1 MTTTPLTKHL
11 GSILACS
18 EAREWAGERTPQQAW
33 DDTTRPDWLIWWR
46 LRVHPEDRA
55 AMLLVI
61 VPLLREHT
69 LPLCREQDRAVCATA
84 LDAAEAWARNPT
96 QRAVAHTARSCSRQS
111 GRVCSRRRGTIT
123 SSMAARSSGWTLS
136 LHQMSQSGRVV
147 SSQACCGVRSPAHS
161 RASEQARMDPRCLVR
176 GVVVIGDLPCF

>member
-1 MTTTPLTKHL
+1 MTPLTKHL

-96 QRAVAHTARSCSRQS
+96 A
-111 GRVCSRRRGTIT
+111 G
-123 SSMAARSSGWTLS
+123 AAR
-136 LHQMSQSGRVV
+136 
-147 SSQACCGVRSPAHS
+147 AA
-161 RASEQARMDPRCLVR
+161 A
-176 GVVVIGDLPCF
+176 